1 MLYKYKYLKYKNKYL
16 DLINGGHHNSPCIVF
31 IDKYLDKIDIN
42 FNNITL
48 DNFLSYYKKDKPYYF
63 FYNNNLELRGINSNT
78 LQDNI
83 KVNGEDIIKL
93 INKINNNNEYI
104 FDRKICI
111 QKNKNE
117 FYYDDVYEHD
127 ETTLYQ

>member
-16 DLINGGHHNSPCIVF
+16 ELINGGSHKSSCIVF
-31 IDKYLDKIDIN
+31 INDYLDNIN
-42 FNNITL
+42 CNSITSL

-63 FYNNNLELRGINSNT
+63 FYNNNLVLRGINSNT

-117 FYYDDVYEHD
+117 FYCEDIYEHD
-127 ETTLYQ
+127 ETTLY